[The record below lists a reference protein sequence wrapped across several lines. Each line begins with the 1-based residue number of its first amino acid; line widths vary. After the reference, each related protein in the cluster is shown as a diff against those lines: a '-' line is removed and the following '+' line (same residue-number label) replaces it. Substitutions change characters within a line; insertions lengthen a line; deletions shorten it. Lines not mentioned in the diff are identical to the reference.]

1 MMTMALT
8 APLKLPGNSINH
20 IVALR
25 FIAFILPS
33 CRKFIASQ
41 QQRPGKDRGP
51 HLAELEL
58 QCRLLARRDAAAKE
72 GRGMMDLLVDY
83 FERFGSK
90 PCCMTDLKLY
100 VSSLESSERD
110 EFFSR
115 TAECISLT
123 DKGVPSTVRLLR
135 QYVRNN
141 SPRKHRRLVCN
152 YLIMVSWVLLKGA
165 RGRTGRESDEKLER
179 VEICF
184 VLSRAWSICES

>member
-1 MMTMALT
+1 M
-8 APLKLPGNSINH
+8 
-20 IVALR
+20 LR
-25 FIAFILPS
+25 SMFTTRLLFPR
-33 CRKFIASQ
+33 RKFIASQ
-41 QQRPGKDRGP
+41 QQRPEKDRGP

-72 GRGMMDLLVDY
+72 GRGMMDLLVAY

-123 DKGVPSTVRLLR
+123 DKGVPSTVRLL
-135 QYVRNN
+135 YTKSTSGVVAVCEGHFSLKAE
-141 SPRKHRRLVCN
+141 SP
-152 YLIMVSWVLLKGA
+152 
-165 RGRTGRESDEKLER
+165 
-179 VEICF
+179 
-184 VLSRAWSICES
+184 

>member
-1 MMTMALT
+1 
-8 APLKLPGNSINH
+8 
-20 IVALR
+20 
-25 FIAFILPS
+25 
-33 CRKFIASQ
+33 
-41 QQRPGKDRGP
+41 
-51 HLAELEL
+51 
-58 QCRLLARRDAAAKE
+58 
-72 GRGMMDLLVDY
+72 MMDLLVDY

-135 QYVRNN
+135 QQYVRKN

-165 RGRTGRESDEKLER
+165 RGRTGR
-179 VEICF
+179 
-184 VLSRAWSICES
+184 

>member
-1 MMTMALT
+1 MNF
-8 APLKLPGNSINH
+8 PIPY
-20 IVALR
+20 
-25 FIAFILPS
+25 
-33 CRKFIASQ
+33 RKFIASQ

-123 DKGVPSTVRLLR
+123 DKGVPSTVRLL
-135 QYVRNN
+135 
-141 SPRKHRRLVCN
+141 
-152 YLIMVSWVLLKGA
+152 IMVSWILLKGA
-165 RGRTGRESDEKLER
+165 RGRTGRERVTESSRELE
-179 VEICF
+179 
-184 VLSRAWSICES
+184 

>member
-1 MMTMALT
+1 M
-8 APLKLPGNSINH
+8 P
-20 IVALR
+20 
-25 FIAFILPS
+25 
-33 CRKFIASQ
+33 CRKFIAYQ

-115 TAECISLT
+115 TAECISLA
-123 DKGVPSTVRLLR
+123 DKGIPSTVRLLR
-135 QYVRNN
+135 ICICILIVYICTSGQAYQALFQLEGGGHFSLKTS
-141 SPRKHRRLVCN
+141 SPCV
-152 YLIMVSWVLLKGA
+152 
-165 RGRTGRESDEKLER
+165 
-179 VEICF
+179 
-184 VLSRAWSICES
+184 